1 MQHIGQLLTG
11 VSHPAPNPDR
21 TKVRRSSR
29 MAGRC
34 EATFWRPVK
43 RQEARQIVLAA
54 RRYEISTKQKG
65 KRNGALGHVAL
76 EILDY
81 LTNLVDYRTGRL
93 EPSLD
98 YLMEKLCRSRD
109 AIVRALKAL
118 RTHGFIDWLRR
129 FVPTGNEGHGQP
141 KYQQTSNAYRLS
153 MPKRALRY
161 LGRYGKKA
169 PLPDDFTHAQ
179 ETQAATIEAY
189 KDSLSLSEQALFELG
204 DTPLGQTL
212 ARLGKMMENRESAKR
227 SESLSKDSF
236 IEQRDRLSPDIE

>member
-1 MQHIGQLLTG
+1 
-11 VSHPAPNPDR
+11 
-21 TKVRRSSR
+21 
-29 MAGRC
+29 MAGHC

-189 KDSLSLSEQALFELG
+189 RDSLPLSEQAIFELG
-204 DTPLGQTL
+204 DTPLGQSL
-212 ARLGKMMENRESAKR
+212 ARLGKLMENRESAKR
-227 SESLSKDSF
+227 SESKSKDSF
-236 IEQRDRLSPDIE
+236 IGKKDRLSPDIR

>member
-1 MQHIGQLLTG
+1 MQHIGQLLVG

-21 TKVRRSSR
+21 IKVRRSSR

-34 EATFWRPVK
+34 EAVFWRPVK

-54 RRYEISTKQKG
+54 RRYELSTKQKG
-65 KRNGALGHVAL
+65 KRNGALGHIAL

-98 YLMEKLCRSRD
+98 YLMKKLCRSRD

-153 MPKRALRY
+153 MPKRALQY

-169 PLPDDFTHAQ
+169 PLPDDLAHAQ
-179 ETQAATIEAY
+179 DEQAATIEAY
-189 KDSLSLSEQALFELG
+189 KNDMTLSEQALFELG
-204 DTPLGQTL
+204 DTPLGQSL
-212 ARLGKMMENRESAKR
+212 ARLGKLMENRESAKQ

-236 IEQRDRLSPDIE
+236 IEQRDRLSPDIR

>member
-1 MQHIGQLLTG
+1 MQHIGQLLAG

-43 RQEARQIVLAA
+43 RQQARQIVLAA
-54 RRYEISTKQKG
+54 RRYELTTKQKG

-141 KYQQTSNAYRLS
+141 KYHQTSNAYRLS

-161 LGRYGKKA
+161 LGRYGKPA
-169 PLPDDFTHAQ
+169 PLPVDFVHAQ
-179 ETQAATIEAY
+179 DEQAATIEAY
-189 KDSLSLSEQALFELG
+189 RADMSLSEQALFELG

-212 ARLGKMMENRESAKR
+212 ARLGKLMEDRESAKR

-236 IEQRDRLSPDIE
+236 IRERDRLTPDIK